1 MHKEFGI
8 LNSYTLEA
16 SFCGPTQGT
25 FKDAHFT
32 QKHLL
37 DMGKTFG
44 RTLQAMSDTS
54 IYSNALAQVEEK
66 MRGIAAYNGGIYNT
80 SSNLMATTATSS
92 TGPINNTTFKSTN
105 YSM

>member
-1 MHKEFGI
+1 MHREFGI
-8 LNSYTLEA
+8 TNSYTLEA

-25 FKDAHFT
+25 YKDAHFT
-32 QKHLL
+32 QKLL
-37 DMGKTFG
+37 INMGHTFC

-54 IYSNALAQVEEK
+54 IYSNALNQVEEK

-80 SSNLMATTATSS
+80 SSNIMGSTTSS
-92 TGPINNTTFKSTN
+92 TVNQSVPFKPNN